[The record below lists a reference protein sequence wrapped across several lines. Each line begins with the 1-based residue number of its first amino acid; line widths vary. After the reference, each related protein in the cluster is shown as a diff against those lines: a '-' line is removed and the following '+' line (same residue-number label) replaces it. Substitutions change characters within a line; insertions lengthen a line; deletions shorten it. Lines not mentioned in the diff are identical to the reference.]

1 MSQSRIHRLTRFA
14 ALLLTLAWHGGAATA
29 ATQFDAGG
37 GTQWWFNPT
46 NWSVDQLPPNNIA
59 VGTVTDAQINLDPN
73 FSGSTGLGVV
83 YDPSPADPG
92 WTAAMSATYPAG
104 YNAQKIAQL
113 YIGRNTS
120 ANPLLTIRGDLQ
132 ADNIQVGRSSGVAGT
147 FTTGRINQLS
157 GKVLV
162 VAGQAFDI
170 GAADTSNPGSGNGIY
185 DYRGGILSVG
195 AEGAANAVRMAHG
208 STNDTDGS
216 SGEGRIIIRNPG
228 TPGHVRFGSIA
239 MSSFRGINDSATTS
253 ADPNGT
259 TTGVSVFEFHYGNG
273 GTRPIQVAGSVSIN
287 NGFHAGFE
295 STTSARLDF
304 RLDSAV
310 TLAVGGTAPINLGLI
325 DVDYSTADFVSG
337 IISGTGTN
345 SGRLSSADGGALLGE
360 GAMVSAIFG
369 TTKYNWQISYHGEI
383 TWADVEASVVA
394 SVAPGAAG
402 SNHDIVLLGHSI
414 ETVVVPNN
422 ADFNGDSKVDGAD
435 FVIWQRNLGVGTQQT
450 QGDANSDGM
459 VNAADLDVWRMKFG
473 QPVAVGA
480 AGAVPEPA
488 SAALAALACV
498 AAAALRRRD

>member
-1 MSQSRIHRLTRFA
+1 MSQSRINRLSRLA
-14 ALLLTLAWHGGAATA
+14 ALLIPLAWHASAASA

-46 NWSVDQLPPNNIA
+46 NWSVDQLPPNNLT
-59 VGTVTDAQINLDPN
+59 VGTVTDVQVNLDPN
-73 FSGSTGLGVV
+73 FTGSTGLGVV

-92 WTAAMSATYPAG
+92 FAAAVGATYPAG
-104 YNAQKIAQL
+104 YSAQKIAQL
-113 YIGRNTS
+113 YVGRNTS

-147 FTTGRINQLS
+147 FTTGRINQVS
-157 GKVLV
+157 GTVLV
-162 VAGQAFDI
+162 VPGQAFDI

-185 DYRGGILSVG
+185 DYQGGILSVG
-195 AEGAANAVRMAHG
+195 ASGATNAVRMAHG
-208 STNDTDGS
+208 STNDADGS
-216 SGEGRIIIRNPG
+216 SGEGRIIVRNPG
-228 TPGHVRFGSIA
+228 TPGHVRFGSVA
-239 MSSFRGINDSATTS
+239 MSSYRGINDMATTA

-273 GTRPIQVAGSVSIN
+273 GTRPIQVAGSLSIN

-310 TLAVGGTAPINLGLI
+310 TLAAGGAAPINLGLI
-325 DVDYSTADFVSG
+325 DVDYSADDFVSG
-337 IISGTGTN
+337 IISGSGTN
-345 SGRLSSADGGALLGE
+345 GGLLSSADGSALLTE

-369 TTKYNWQISYHGEI
+369 TTKYNWQISYTGEI
-383 TWADVEASVVA
+383 TWSNLDASVVA
-394 SVAPGAAG
+394 SVTPGTAG
-402 SNHDIVLLGHSI
+402 TNRDLVLLGHSI

-422 ADFNGDSKVDGAD
+422 ADFNGDLKVDGAD
-435 FVIWQRNLGVGTQQT
+435 FVIWQRNLGVGTLQT
-450 QGDANSDGM
+450 QGDANGDGA
-459 VNAADLDVWRMKFG
+459 VNAADLGVWRTKFG
-473 QPVAVGA
+473 QPVALGA

-498 AAAALRRRD
+498 AAATLRRRD